1 MIDFAGPSAVMR
13 ALLLLT
19 CATALASSPE
29 DKASARPAIGAK
41 VADFT
46 LPNIDGQGHSLYGYK
61 DKKAVVVVFVGTECP
76 IANLYLPSLVELDKK
91 YAGKGIQFLAINS
104 NDQDTPA
111 EVSAHARERKLPF
124 PVLKDADHKAA
135 DALGARR
142 TPEVIVLDAGHV
154 IRYRGRIDDQ
164 YGYRYRRPAP
174 TRTELKDALEDL
186 LAGKPIATPESEV
199 QGCAIGRDKR

>member
-1 MIDFAGPSAVMR
+1 MIDLISLSGTSSVMPT
-13 ALLLLT
+13 LFLLT
-19 CATALASSPE
+19 CAAALGSAPE
-29 DKASARPAIGAK
+29 DKASARAAIGARA
-41 VADFT
+41 ADFA
-46 LPNIDGQGHSLYGYK
+46 LQNVDGQGHSLHGYK

-76 IANLYLPSLVELDKK
+76 IANLYLPSLVELHKK

-104 NDQDTPA
+104 NDQDTA
-111 EVSAHARERKLPF
+111 AAVSAHARERKLPF

-142 TPEVIVLDAGHV
+142 TPEAIVLDAGHV

-186 LAGKPIATPESEV
+186 LAGKPIASPESEV
-199 QGCAIGRDKR
+199 QG